1 MIFSLRDKF
10 RSALGTREKTCH
22 SIYCHIRVFS
32 ALLDPL
38 PAQAGRFGARAEE
51 RPGPDARADQG
62 GAGGGDAAGAL
73 QPAPR
78 GGPSIRGGDEVRV
91 RHVMAIFT
99 LYIVI

>member
-10 RSALGTREKTCH
+10 RSALGTREKTC
-22 SIYCHIRVFS
+22 CHIRGFS
-32 ALLDPL
+32 ALLDRL

-91 RHVMAIFT
+91 RHVLAIFT
-99 LYIVI
+99 LYIVM